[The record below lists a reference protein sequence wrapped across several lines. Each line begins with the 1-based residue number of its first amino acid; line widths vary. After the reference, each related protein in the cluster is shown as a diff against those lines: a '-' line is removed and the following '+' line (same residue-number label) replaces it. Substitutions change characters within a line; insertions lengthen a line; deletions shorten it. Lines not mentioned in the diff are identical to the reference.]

1 MKYLKYIIES
11 VKREFVTAHR
21 CYYLYSIVLLYIT
34 YSYYLYI
41 KMCAAHEASTER
53 RCHNVFVHCDTKEQ
67 PCLMILYIK
76 RCR

>member
-11 VKREFVTAHR
+11 VEREFVTAHR

-41 KMCAAHEASTER
+41 NMC
-53 RCHNVFVHCDTKEQ
+53 VLPTKQ
-67 PCLMILYIK
+67 LQTGDAIM
-76 RCR
+76 